1 MRSGPTDHDPL
12 TGSTTPPATAAAD
25 PPAVGTGTSVPST
38 DGVTVSLHEL
48 GGDGPLLLLAH
59 ATGFHGRVWGPC
71 ASHLRDRRC
80 VAPDLRA
87 HGDSTKPDGLTL
99 AWSGF
104 ADDILAVVDHLG
116 GGPLIAAGHS
126 KGGASLLL
134 AEQRRPGTFA
144 GLYLFEPIV
153 FPPMVVAMQ
162 QGEGGAPANPL
173 AAGAR
178 RRRPTFDSYDAAY
191 ENFAAKAPFDALDPD
206 ALRAYVD
213 GGFRSQAD
221 GTVTLKCRPEDEA
234 QVYEMGSQ
242 HDAWDHLAEVRCP
255 VTIGFGIE
263 APFSPATFARP
274 IAEQLPRASLDPHP
288 DLGHFGP
295 LEAPATIAASIR
307 AALIG

>member
-12 TGSTTPPATAAAD
+12 TGSPPPPTPVLH
-25 PPAVGTGTSVPST
+25 PPGSGPGTPIAST

-80 VAPDLRA
+80 VAPDLRG
-87 HGDSTKPDGLTL
+87 HGDSVIPEGLTF

-104 ADDILAVVDHLG
+104 AQDILAVVDHLG

-134 AEQRRPGTFA
+134 AEQHRPGTFER
-144 GLYLFEPIV
+144 LYLFEPIV
-153 FPPMVVAMQ
+153 FPPVVAAMQ
-162 QGEGGAPANPL
+162 RGEGGEPTNPL

-178 RRRPTFDSYDAAY
+178 RRRPTFDSFDAAY
-191 ENFAAKAPFDALDPD
+191 ENFAAKAPFDALDPA

-213 GGFRSQAD
+213 GGFRTQDD
-221 GTVTLKCRPEDEA
+221 GTVTLTCRPENEA

-242 HDAWDHLAEVRCP
+242 HDAYEHLAQVRCP
-255 VTIGFGIE
+255 VTIGFGVE
-263 APFSPATFARP
+263 TPFSPATFARP
-274 IAEQLPRASLDPHP
+274 IAERLPDATLDPHP
-288 DLGHFGP
+288 ELGHFGP
-295 LEAPATIAASIR
+295 LEDPASIAASIR
-307 AALIG
+307 AALID